1 MASMDKINGLL
12 GKATDIEK
20 KTFPK
25 KNVEQRLR
33 DYNYMNDPEYSEYQ
47 QIVDE
52 AFIEQQKLTAS
63 DCVLKTIV
71 FINKISKKLNGE
83 ESHEFKERMKKW
95 FNKVGI

>member
-1 MASMDKINGLL
+1 MTSINKISKLL
-12 GKATDIEK
+12 DKATDIEK

-25 KNVEQRLR
+25 KSPEQKLR

-71 FINKISKKLNGE
+71 FINEISKKLNDE
-83 ESHEFKERMKKW
+83 ESHEFIERMKKW
-95 FNKVGI
+95 YNKVGI

>member
-1 MASMDKINGLL
+1 MTSINKISKLL
-12 GKATDIEK
+12 DKATELQE

-25 KNVEQRLR
+25 KKAEQRLK
-33 DYNYMNDPEYSEYQ
+33 DYMNDPRYSEYQ

-71 FINKISKKLNGE
+71 FINEISKKLNDE
-83 ESHEFKERMKKW
+83 ESHEFTERMKKW
-95 FNKVGI
+95 YNKVGI